1 MNNQSVYNLLT
12 NASFLWPENPA
23 IHDEYGTVL
32 YKELN
37 DEVNVLK
44 VKLISLG
51 VKSGMCVGVRGKNS
65 RNFIIAVFAVLGC
78 GAAVMPISYQL
89 KKREITE
96 IIDETKIHV
105 ILDDCNGF
113 ELSLNI
119 IEKIKLN
126 IDELI
131 YLKTEVEESHIFAG
145 HVNNPAFIR
154 YTSGTTGLSKGVVI
168 SNKSVLERIE
178 AANKSLKISTNSN
191 VVWVLPMAYH
201 FIVSIVL
208 YIKYGAS
215 ISIINSFMAKNVIE
229 MTNSYKGTILY
240 ASPLQIRLLASDNS
254 KVMMPSLKK
263 VISTSSGISQTVS
276 KLFMKRYN
284 IVVNQAF
291 GIIEIGLPIVNT
303 EVSDQFLESVGYALP
318 DFDVKVFDTEN
329 KILPAGEIG
338 ILGIKGPG
346 MFDAYLNPP
355 LLREKVLKDGYFQ
368 TADYA
373 IISKNGMIKIKGRKK
388 SMINVAGNKVFAEEV
403 EKVLEELSYVQM
415 ARVSGTSHL
424 FMGQV
429 IQAEIKLIAKEKIDV
444 EKVLNYCR
452 ENLSTFK
459 IPQKIIVVED
469 FPITKTGKLKR
480 F

>member
-1 MNNQSVYNLLT
+1 MNNKSVYNLLK
-12 NASFLWPENPA
+12 NASFLWPDNPA
-23 IHDEYGTVL
+23 IHDEYGTIS
-32 YKELN
+32 YKEL
-37 DEVNVLK
+37 DVEVDILK
-44 VKLISLG
+44 VKLIALG
-51 VKSGMCVGVRGKNS
+51 IKSGMCVGVRGKNS

-78 GAAVMPISYQL
+78 GAAVMPISHQL

-96 IIDETKIHV
+96 IIDKTKLHA
-105 ILDDCNGF
+105 ILDDCSGF

-126 IDELI
+126 IDKLI
-131 YLKTEVEESHIFAG
+131 YLKTEVEESHIFAS

-154 YTSGTTGLSKGVVI
+154 YTSGTTGLSKGVII

-178 AANKSLKISTNSN
+178 AANKSLNINTNSN

-215 ISIINSFMAKNVIE
+215 ITVVNSFLAKNVIE
-229 MTNSYKGTILY
+229 MTNTYEGTLLY

-254 KVMMPSLKK
+254 RVMMPSLKK

-303 EVSDQFLESVGYALP
+303 EISDQFLESVGYPLP
-318 DFDVKVFDTEN
+318 DFDVEVFDSEN
-329 KILPAGEIG
+329 KILPSGKLG
-338 ILGIKGPG
+338 LLGIKGPG

-355 LLREKVLKDGYFQ
+355 LTREKVLKDGYFQ
-368 TADYA
+368 TADFA

-403 EKVLEELSYVQM
+403 EKVLEELSYIEM
-415 ARVSGTSHL
+415 ARVSGTHHP
-424 FMGQV
+424 FMGQI
-429 IQAEIKLIAKEKIDV
+429 IQAEIKLVTKEKIDI
-444 EKVLNYCR
+444 EKVLNHCR

-459 IPQKIIVVED
+459 IPQKIIVVDD